1 MILRALLVLSALG
14 LFACDDDIAFYIFQ
28 NQVPSDGCFITAED
42 TIHRPEGTLDIS
54 LGRGYVL
61 FPLLR
66 NDMPARKLAGDIS
79 DRADPHA
86 LHLREYEVK
95 LEFVGVQPID
105 DPSQLQFTEPT
116 SGMLLPGGKR
126 ASKVAVIPDDVA
138 RKIKLTP
145 GVEAMALAEVTAIAD
160 SEEGRVVSQPFFY
173 SIHLCSGCL
182 VATLSQCSDA
192 IAGVQSNVCGLPQD
206 EPLICC
212 NHDELGLICP
222 SPATAQ

>member
-1 MILRALLVLSALG
+1 MISRALLVLSTLALW
-14 LFACDDDIAFYIFQ
+14 ACDDDIAFYIFQ
-28 NQVPSDGCFITAED
+28 NQVPGDDCFITADD

-61 FPLLR
+61 FPLVR
-66 NDMPARKLAGDIS
+66 NDMPPRKLEGDVS
-79 DRADPHA
+79 DRADPHT
-86 LHLREYEVK
+86 LHLREYEVA
-95 LEFVGVQPID
+95 LDLVGVQPID
-105 DPSQLQFTEPT
+105 AALLQFTEPT

-126 ASKVAVIPDDVA
+126 ASKVAVIPDEVA
-138 RKIKLTP
+138 RQIKLTP
-145 GVEAMALAEVTAIAD
+145 GVAAMALAEVKAVAD
-160 SEEGRVVSQPFFY
+160 SDEGRVVSQPFFY
-173 SIHLCSGCL
+173 TINLCSGCL